1 MNVLQ
6 EEMMAQ
12 HSKRNFNEIKKNSL
26 MLWFRYET
34 KHDIPTVPTVSME
47 PDPNTCFSTASA
59 NSAAASPASFLLQS
73 IHVHINTT
81 IFSNKKTIII
91 TIKN

>member
-1 MNVLQ
+1 M
-6 EEMMAQ
+6 
-12 HSKRNFNEIKKNSL
+12 RRKKNPIALCFGSG
-26 MLWFRYET
+26 MKT

-47 PDPNTCFSTASA
+47 PDPNTCFSTSSA
-59 NSAAASPASFLLQS
+59 NSAAASPASFLLQI

-91 TIKN
+91 TANN

>member
-1 MNVLQ
+1 
-6 EEMMAQ
+6 MAQ
-12 HSKRNFNEIKKNSL
+12 HSKRNFNEIKTKKKTIALCFGSG
-26 MLWFRYET
+26 MKT

-59 NSAAASPASFLLQS
+59 NSAAASPASFLLQI
-73 IHVHINTT
+73 IHVDINTT
-81 IFSNKKTIII
+81 IFSNKKTIKI